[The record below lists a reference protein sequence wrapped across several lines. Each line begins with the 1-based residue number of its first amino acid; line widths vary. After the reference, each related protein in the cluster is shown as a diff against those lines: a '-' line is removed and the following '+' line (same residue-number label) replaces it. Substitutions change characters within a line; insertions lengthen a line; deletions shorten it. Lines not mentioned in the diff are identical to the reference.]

1 MNILIIETV
10 WMGGARYKFLE
21 KTLLTTFSILPTL
34 QAREL
39 AAITPKR
46 HQVCVVNE
54 RYSQINYDVV
64 YDVVLINYV
73 TSTAP
78 RAYSIA
84 DTFRKKGIPV
94 VLSGFHASGLPEEA
108 KQHADS
114 VLIGRN
120 EAAWVM
126 VLQDLEQKKLQSYY
140 HAPLYNI
147 SQSLPPTN
155 VRLPGFIMTGALE
168 ATRGCPYHC
177 EFCPETNI
185 QGGNSYN
192 KRPISEVIEEIK
204 KIPQKTLMF
213 YDTSLTIDP
222 TYTKELFSQMK
233 GLHKKF
239 FCNGNADVLA
249 KDKDLV
255 RLSKKAGC
263 IAWLVGFESLCQD
276 TLDSIGKKTNKVTE
290 YAQTIENIH
299 KNHMAVIGDFMFGFD
314 SDTPEVF
321 ETTLKA
327 MKELK
332 IDVADFSIL
341 TPFPGTP
348 LFTKLDAEKRI
359 QTKDWKYYNMG
370 HVVFSPKQMTPEEL
384 LQGVRLMYTEF
395 YRPLYTIKRIAQ
407 NLTRGFYPFFVVVAR
422 NVVATLSARRLYT
435 VKKNDNKRNE
445 D

>member
-1 MNILIIETV
+1 
-10 WMGGARYKFLE
+10 
-21 KTLLTTFSILPTL
+21 
-34 QAREL
+34 
-39 AAITPKR
+39 
-46 HQVCVVNE
+46 
-54 RYSQINYDVV
+54 
-64 YDVVLINYV
+64 
-73 TSTAP
+73 
-78 RAYSIA
+78 
-84 DTFRKKGIPV
+84 
-94 VLSGFHASGLPEEA
+94 
-108 KQHADS
+108 
-114 VLIGRN
+114 
-120 EAAWVM
+120 
-126 VLQDLEQKKLQSYY
+126 
-140 HAPLYNI
+140 
-147 SQSLPPTN
+147 
-155 VRLPGFIMTGALE
+155 MTGALE

-185 QGGNSYN
+185 QGGDSYY

-222 TYTKELFSQMK
+222 SYTKELFKQMK

-395 YRPLYTIKRIAQ
+395 YRPLYTIKRIAR

-435 VKKNDNKRNE
+435 VKKR
-445 D
+445 

>member
-1 MNILIIETV
+1 MNILIVETV

-39 AAITPKR
+39 AAITPKQ
-46 HQVCVVNE
+46 HHIAVVNE
-54 RYSQINYDVV
+54 RFSQIDYDAA

-78 RAYSIA
+78 RAYTIA
-84 DTFRKKGIPV
+84 DSFREKGVLV

-120 EAAWVM
+120 EAGWLA
-126 VLQDLEQKKLQSYY
+126 VLQDIEQKKLQPFY
-140 HAPLYNI
+140 HAPPYNT
-147 SQSLPPTN
+147 SQSLPPSS
-155 VRLPGFIMTGALE
+155 VHLPGFIMTGALE
-168 ATRGCPYHC
+168 ATRGCPYRC

-185 QGGNSYN
+185 QGGNSFY
-192 KRPISEVIEEIK
+192 KRPIPEVIDEIK
-204 KIPQKTLMF
+204 KIPQRTLMF

-222 TYTKELFSQMK
+222 SYTKELFMNMK

-239 FCNGNADVLA
+239 FCNGNVDILA
-249 KDKDLV
+249 KDGELV
-255 RLSKKAGC
+255 RLSREAGC
-263 IAWLVGFESLCQD
+263 TAWLVGFESLCQN
-276 TLDSIGKKTNKVTE
+276 TLDGVGKKTNRVDE
-290 YAQTIENIH
+290 YAQAIQNIH

-314 SDTPEVF
+314 TDTPDVF
-321 ETTLKA
+321 EKTLIE

-348 LFTKLDAEKRI
+348 LFKKLDEEKRI
-359 QTKDWKYYNMG
+359 LTKDWKVFNMG
-370 HVVFSPKQMTPEEL
+370 HAVFRPLHMTPEEL
-384 LQGVRLMYTEF
+384 EQGVRSIYNEF
-395 YRPLYTIKRIAQ
+395 YGKVFTLRRIA
-407 NLTRGFYPFFVVVAR
+407 RGVRWGMYPFLVILAR
-422 NVVATLSARRLYT
+422 NFIAMMGRRRLA
-435 VKKNDNKRNE
+435 K
-445 D
+445 

>member
-1 MNILIIETV
+1 MNILIVETV

-39 AAITPKR
+39 AAITPKQ
-46 HQVCVVNE
+46 HQVSVINE
-54 RYSQINYDVV
+54 RYSQIDYNTG

-78 RAYSIA
+78 RAYAIA
-84 DTFRKKGIPV
+84 DAYRKKGVLV
-94 VLSGFHASGLPEEA
+94 VLCGFHASGLPEEA

-120 EAAWVM
+120 EAGWLA
-126 VLQDLEQKKLQSYY
+126 VLQDIEQKKLQPYY
-140 HAPLYNI
+140 HAPPYSI
-147 SQSLPPTN
+147 SQNLPPTN
-155 VRLPGFIMTGALE
+155 VHLPGFILTGALE

-185 QGGNSYN
+185 QGGNIFY
-192 KRPISEVIEEIK
+192 KRPIPEVIEEIK

-222 TYTKELFSQMK
+222 PYTKELFKNMK
-233 GLHKKF
+233 GLHKRF

-249 KDKDLV
+249 HDAELV
-255 RLSKKAGC
+255 RLSKEAGC
-263 IAWLVGFESLCQD
+263 VAWLVGFESLCQN
-276 TLDSIGKKTNKVTE
+276 TLDRVGKKTNKVDE
-290 YAQTIENIH
+290 YGQAIQNIH

-314 SDTPEVF
+314 TDTPDMF
-321 ETTLKA
+321 EKTLKEI
-327 MKELK
+327 KELN
-332 IDVADFSIL
+332 IDIADFSIL

-359 QTKDWKYYNMG
+359 LTKDWKYYNMG
-370 HVVFSPKQMTPEEL
+370 HVVFTPKQMTPDEL
-384 LQGVRLMYTEF
+384 LQGVRFMYSEF
-395 YRPLYTIKRIAQ
+395 YRPSYTIKRIAL
-407 NLTRGFYPFFVVVAR
+407 NFNRGPYPFFVVFAR
-422 NVVATLSARRLYT
+422 NMVATLAARRLYT
-435 VKKNDNKRNE
+435 SKNPKKQ
-445 D
+445 

>member
-1 MNILIIETV
+1 MNILIVETV

-34 QAREL
+34 QAREF
-39 AAITPKR
+39 AAITPKQ
-46 HQVCVVNE
+46 HQVSVVNE
-54 RYSQINYDVV
+54 RYSQINYDVA
-64 YDVVLINYV
+64 YDIVLINYV

-78 RAYSIA
+78 RAYAIA
-84 DTFRKKGIPV
+84 DMFRKKGIPV

-120 EAAWVM
+120 EAGWVT
-126 VLQDLEQKKLQSYY
+126 VLQDLEQKKLQPYY

-185 QGGNSYN
+185 QGGNSYY

-213 YDTSLTIDP
+213 YDTSLTVDP
-222 TYTKELFSQMK
+222 TYTKELFKQMK

-249 KDKDLV
+249 QDADLV

-263 IAWLVGFESLCQD
+263 AAWLVGFESLVQN
-276 TLDSIGKKTNKVTE
+276 TLDQVGKKTNRVNE
-290 YAQTIENIH
+290 YTQAINNIH

-314 SDTPEVF
+314 TDTPEIF
-321 ETTLKA
+321 EKTIKTI
-327 MKELK
+327 KELK

-359 QTKDWKYYNMG
+359 LTKDWKYYNMG
-370 HVVFSPKQMTPEEL
+370 HVVFSPKQMTPDEL
-384 LQGVRLMYTEF
+384 LQGVRLMYAD
-395 YRPLYTIKRIAQ
+395 YYHPLNTIKRIAQ
-407 NLTRGFYPFFVVVAR
+407 NLTRGLHPFFVVVAR

-435 VKKNDNKRNE
+435 VKKR
-445 D
+445 